1 MTTVSTS
8 GVGLMHPNPLRSI
21 PAVNELVEQP
31 ALRELAERL
40 GHAVIVNY
48 ARQHLDGVRE
58 ALRRAPGEAALPD
71 VATLTTGVAE
81 AIAVGETSSLRPV
94 INCTG
99 VLLHTGLGRAPLAE
113 EAIEAMTEAA
123 RDYASVEVDLDSGQ
137 RSQRV
142 VAVEGL
148 LCELTGAE
156 AAVVTN
162 NNAGAT
168 MLALAATAA
177 GREVIVS
184 RGELIEIGGSF
195 RLPDVMAT
203 SGAKLRE
210 VGTTNKTRIGDYRA
224 AIGPDTG
231 ALMRA
236 HPSNFVVVGFT
247 EHASLEQLVG
257 LGREHGLTVID
268 DIGSGALIDFEQ
280 FGFSGEPVASKSIA
294 AGADVVLFSGDKLLG
309 GPQCGIA
316 VGRREAIG
324 RLAKHPMMR
333 ALRIDK
339 LTLAALAATLRLYRD
354 PTVALARIPLLA
366 MLSASADSLRERAE
380 AMSDALAAGSEIAEV
395 RAIEDESFLGG
406 GSIPTQRLST
416 WCVAIRPHGSSVG
429 ELASALRKGS
439 PAVFARVR
447 NDWLLLDLRSVPNRL
462 DAAIVGAVRN
472 ALTRVAS
479 KSP

>member
-1 MTTVSTS
+1 MAS
-8 GVGLMHPNPLRSI
+8 NPLRAL

-31 ALRELAERL
+31 PLRALRDQL
-40 GHAVIVNY
+40 GHAVVVAY
-48 ARQHLDGVRE
+48 ARTYLDR
-58 ALRRAPGEAALPD
+58 LRDDARRTNGQTSIPDIAGIASRIADAVAA
-71 VATLTTGVAE
+71 
-81 AIAVGETSSLRPV
+81 GETSSLRRV

-113 EAIEAMTEAA
+113 EAIDAMVDAA
-123 RDYASVEVDLDSGQ
+123 RDYASVEIDMTTGQ

-142 VAVEGL
+142 VAVEKL

-156 AAVVTN
+156 AAVVAN

-168 MLALAATAA
+168 MLTLAAIAQ

-224 AIGPDTG
+224 AIGPETG

-236 HPSNFVVVGFT
+236 HPSNYVVVGFT
-247 EHASLEQLVG
+247 ERASLEELVA
-257 LGREHGLTVID
+257 LGREHNLTVID
-268 DIGSGALIDFEQ
+268 DIGSGALVDFAQ
-280 FGFSGEPVASKSIA
+280 FGFSGEPVAAASIA

-333 ALRIDK
+333 ALRVDK

-354 PTVALARIPLLA
+354 PAVAIAKVPLLA
-366 MLSASADSLRERAE
+366 MLSTSIDALRDRAE
-380 AMSDALAAGSEIAEV
+380 SLAARLASLPGIATAQ
-395 RAIEDESFLGG
+395 AIENETFLGG
-406 GSIPTQRLST
+406 GSIPTQRLAT
-416 WCVAIRPHGSSVG
+416 WCAAVRPTFGSIDA
-429 ELASALRKGS
+429 LAERLRKGI
-439 PAVFARVR
+439 PAVAGRVQ
-447 NDWLLLDLRSVPNRL
+447 NDWLILDLRAVPARL
-462 DAAIVGAVRN
+462 DAELLAAVQ
-472 ALTRVAS
+472 AATSA
-479 KSP
+479 KSLS